1 MGPAN
6 VQLAHAS
13 TTPLDTMSMT
23 ATPYLPLPL
32 ARRLSGAAVLVLAL
46 AAPLAAQDAPGDFTL
61 PEPSPTPTPAP
72 AGPADE
78 RAGVAIPPRAQPQPE
93 AAPAPVANPVIQPLP
108 VPTATRQPPLAL
120 PTPSQAPAPAPA
132 SDLSEQPP
140 GVPEDEG
147 SPETQS
153 APQSVPQPLPTA
165 AASPPPTAIVPP
177 AETTALGASVLPE
190 WWPFAA
196 GGFGALVL
204 LGAAGLAWRR
214 RQPKVLRLAAPAPA
228 TRGVAADHGEPLPR
242 LEITLEVTSA
252 TRSVMTFSLGYRLTI
267 ANRSDRA
274 VSDLGVAVQLA
285 PAQRGDGNAAAPGAA
300 QRLDRIARVGPHQA
314 RTITGEVQLPL
325 SAIPPLRQAA
335 VPLFIPLLH
344 ATLEGEGQSVLSRS
358 FVIGTPSTSGA
369 GRVHPIRLD
378 TPPGGIAGLVAQPLS
393 AKAQAAAINA

>member
-1 MGPAN
+1 
-6 VQLAHAS
+6 
-13 TTPLDTMSMT
+13 MSMT

-32 ARRLSGAAVLVLAL
+32 ARRLPGAAALALVL
-46 AAPLAAQDAPGDFTL
+46 AAPLAAQDAPGEFTL

-108 VPTATRQPPLAL
+108 APTATRQPPLAL
-120 PTPSQAPAPAPA
+120 PTPSPARAPAPA

-153 APQSVPQPLPTA
+153 APQPLPTG

-358 FVIGTPSTSGA
+358 FVIGTPSASGA

>member
-1 MGPAN
+1 
-6 VQLAHAS
+6 
-13 TTPLDTMSMT
+13 MSMT
-23 ATPYLPLPL
+23 ATPYLPPPL
-32 ARRLSGAAVLVLAL
+32 ARRLSGTAVLALAL
-46 AAPLAAQDAPGDFTL
+46 AAPLAAQDAPGEFTL

-93 AAPAPVANPVIQPLP
+93 AAPTTIANPVIQPVP
-108 VPTATRQPPLAL
+108 APTAARQPPLAV
-120 PTPSQAPAPAPA
+120 PAPSQSPATASA
-132 SDLSEQPP
+132 SDRESAAASPEQPP
-140 GVPEDEG
+140 ALPVDEG
-147 SPETQS
+147 SPE
-153 APQSVPQPLPTA
+153 PQSVPQPLPTA

-177 AETTALGASVLPE
+177 AETTALGASILPE

-214 RQPKVLRLAAPAPA
+214 RQPKVLRLAAPAAPA
-228 TRGVAADHGEPLPR
+228 PAARRTAAGNGEPLPR

-285 PAQRGDGNAAAPGAA
+285 PAQRGEGNAAAPGAA

-358 FVIGTPSTSGA
+358 FVIGTPSASGA

-393 AKAQAAAINA
+393 AKTQAAAINA

>member
-1 MGPAN
+1 
-6 VQLAHAS
+6 
-13 TTPLDTMSMT
+13 MSMT

-32 ARRLSGAAVLVLAL
+32 ARRLSGTAVLALAL
-46 AAPLAAQDAPGDFTL
+46 AAPLAAQDAPGEFTL

-108 VPTATRQPPLAL
+108 APTATRQPPLAL
-120 PTPSQAPAPAPA
+120 PTPSQAPATAPAP
-132 SDLSEQPP
+132 DLSEQPP
-140 GVPEDEG
+140 AVQEDEG

-153 APQSVPQPLPTA
+153 APQSAPQPLPTG
-165 AASPPPTAIVPP
+165 AASSPPTVILPP

-214 RQPKVLRLAAPAPA
+214 RQPKVLRLAAPDPTA
-228 TRGVAADHGEPLPR
+228 RRMAADHGETLPR

>member
-32 ARRLSGAAVLVLAL
+32 ARRLPGAAALALVLA
-46 AAPLAAQDAPGDFTL
+46 APVAAQDAPGEFTL

-108 VPTATRQPPLAL
+108 APTATRQPPLAL

-140 GVPEDEG
+140 AVQEDEG
-147 SPETQS
+147 SSETQS
-153 APQSVPQPLPTA
+153 APQPLPTA

-285 PAQRGDGNAAAPGAA
+285 PAQRGEGNAAAPGAA

-358 FVIGTPSTSGA
+358 FVIGTPSASGA

>member
-1 MGPAN
+1 
-6 VQLAHAS
+6 
-13 TTPLDTMSMT
+13 MSMT

-32 ARRLSGAAVLVLAL
+32 ARRLSGAAALALVL
-46 AAPLAAQDAPGDFTL
+46 AAPLAAQDAPGEFTL

-78 RAGVAIPPRAQPQPE
+78 RAGVAIPPRAQPE
-93 AAPAPVANPVIQPLP
+93 AAPATIANPVIQPLP
-108 VPTATRQPPLAL
+108 APTAAREQPLAL
-120 PTPSQAPAPAPA
+120 PAPSQAPAPASDRRSAP
-132 SDLSEQPP
+132 DLSEQPP
-140 GVPEDEG
+140 ALSGDEA
-147 SPETQS
+147 SPESQS
-153 APQSVPQPLPTA
+153 APQPLPTP
-165 AASPPPTAIVPP
+165 AASPPPTAILPP

-196 GGFGALVL
+196 GGLGALVL

-228 TRGVAADHGEPLPR
+228 ARRVAADHGEPLPR

-252 TRSVMTFSLGYRLTI
+252 TRSVMAFTLGYRLTI

-285 PAQRGDGNAAAPGAA
+285 PAQRGDGNAPVPGAA
-300 QRLDRIARVGPHQA
+300 QRLDRMARVGPHQA

-325 SAIPPLRQAA
+325 SAVPPLRQGA

-344 ATLEGEGQSVLSRS
+344 VTLEGEGQSVLSRS
-358 FVIGTPSTSGA
+358 FVIGTPSASGA

-378 TPPGGIAGLVAQPLS
+378 TPPGGIAGLVAQPLA
-393 AKAQAAAINA
+393 AKAQTAATNA